1 MKNIK
6 YTKVRKKTLLSQKIK
21 DVLDHIEILSAK
33 TENSI
38 IYSLIKK
45 FILAFV
51 YFSVFIILAN
61 IFILNIKGSTP
72 KHIEETPINT
82 TQAYKKILNEMKIE
96 TSSKG
101 KQEEIPA
108 VTSNAK
114 TVDNVSEAFYDY
126 ITSDNSLVGDGTIG
140 MKYDDYEIGEGENL
154 TTISRKIGA
163 NLDTIVSVNKISNA
177 NRLKPGQTLKIPNR
191 NGLLYTV
198 KNGESLADIADRYDV
213 QLERILHFNKID
225 NPNAIASGTDIFLPG
240 ARYTL
245 DERIDKFGQMFSLP
259 TTIYR
264 ISSPFGY
271 RIHPIKGV
279 RIKHLGVD
287 IPGGVNTP
295 VYAAR
300 KGKVIFA
307 GYSGGYGNLVIVRH
321 DKGFTTYYAHLNKIT
336 TYSGANVGVGTV
348 IGRMGSTGGAT
359 GNHLHFEIRRH
370 GEALNPADY
379 IPIAKFLK
387 RKGR

>member
-1 MKNIK
+1 MKKIK
-6 YTKVRKKTLLSQKIK
+6 YTKVRKKTSLSQKIK
-21 DVLDHIEILSAK
+21 NALDKIDILSAK
-33 TENSI
+33 TESSI
-38 IYSLIKK
+38 VYSLIKK
-45 FILAFV
+45 FIFAFV
-51 YFSVFIILAN
+51 SFSVFIILAN
-61 IFILNIKGSTP
+61 VLILNIKGSTP
-72 KHIEETPINT
+72 KYIEETPINT
-82 TQAYKKILNEMKIE
+82 TQAYKKILNEMKVE

-101 KQEEIPA
+101 QHEDLPA
-108 VTSNAK
+108 VTSTAK
-114 TVDNVSEAFYDY
+114 TVNNVSEAFYEY
-126 ITSDNSLVGDGTIG
+126 ITSDGTLIGDGTIG
-140 MKYDDYEIGEGENL
+140 MKYDDYKIGEGENL

-177 NRLKPGQTLKIPNR
+177 NRLRPGQTLKIPNR
-191 NGLLYTV
+191 NGLLYTI
-198 KNGESLADIADRYDV
+198 KSGESLNDIADKYDV

-225 NPNAIASGTDIFLPG
+225 DPNSIASGTDIFLPG

-259 TTIYR
+259 TIIYR

-321 DKGFTTYYAHLNKIT
+321 DKGFTTYYAHLNKIN
-336 TYSGANVGVGTV
+336 TYTGATVGVGTI
-348 IGRMGSTGGAT
+348 IGRMGSTGNVT
-359 GNHLHFEIRRH
+359 GSHLHFEIRRH
-370 GEALNPADY
+370 GEAVNPAEY

-387 RKGR
+387 KK